1 MGKSNWIHTTLVLVI
16 ISVHPGD
23 SLRAQGSLAASSD
36 STVSDLLLEDLD
48 TLALFQL
55 IDSLIELESIRS
67 SQFSLHIGYTSE
79 VSNAGRTL
87 DIRQYGFNPGISYFH
102 KSGLYADVTGFWNSD
117 LDPHYDLT
125 LVSLGYIGF
134 LSPKLSYSV
143 SYDHSFFTDT
153 DIDLDFPDWVVDM
166 LLPPILNNSISA
178 GMVLDFGAIETGI
191 DYSWLFNK
199 ESAHRAQWRLNGDLK
214 KHGWLG
220 VDKITLR
227 PAFEVLFGNADVISV
242 TFSREA
248 LIQNRFPFLI
258 DNDNQFGLM
267 NYRFRMPLG
276 VVKRPF
282 QFIVEYNY
290 NIPVALPGEDFEYPN
305 NSFFSLDLYYNFSI
319 GSKKSIFE

>member
-1 MGKSNWIHTTLVLVI
+1 MNMPNHKFLALATVI
-16 ISVHPGD
+16 ILFLGTTIRAQNSILASTD
-23 SLRAQGSLAASSD
+23 SLML
-36 STVSDLLLEDLD
+36 DLYEDELD
-48 TLALFQL
+48 TLAFFQL
-55 IDSLIELESIRS
+55 IDSLIELESIRT
-67 SQFSLHIGYTSE
+67 SQFSLHLGYISE

-153 DIDLDFPDWVVDM
+153 DIDLDLPDWVVEL
-166 LLPPILNNSISA
+166 LLPPILNNSLSTGI
-178 GMVLDFGAIETGI
+178 VWDFGPIETGL

-199 ESAHRAQWRLNGDLK
+199 ESAHRAQWRLNGDVK
-214 KHGWLG
+214 KYGWLG
-220 VDKITLR
+220 MDKISLR

-248 LIQNRFPFLI
+248 FIQKRFPFLI
-258 DNDNQFGLM
+258 NSDKEFGLM
-267 NYRFRMPLG
+267 NYRFRLPLG
-276 VVKRPF
+276 VTKSPF
-282 QFIVEYNY
+282 QLIVEYNY
-290 NIPVALPGEDFEYPN
+290 NIPVSLPGEDFEYPN
-305 NSFFSLDLYYNFSI
+305 NSFFSIDLYYNFSI
-319 GSKKSIFE
+319 GSKKSIFD